1 MTFERTDMLLQP
13 CLRAHSSAA
22 ASSCA
27 PAPRLRCP
35 SATTSPFTSARIS
48 TSSRGCLLTC
58 TQPITPSLADSATNT
73 ACCDAGAIPRIRSRI
88 CAAVAGYPSWP
99 ESTAIRGASA
109 LFARRI
115 FSSLS
120 CSLSWT
126 LAAIISGRFPSQ
138 PRLDGCTFQ
147 FAKRVR
153 GNPARRTRTLTADSF
168 RRANG
173 FAIEPYVPFPDL
185 PKRPVDRLLHEISL
199 IMRFSLDD
207 RKQSLI
213 LCVRRGFIA
222 ISEVGHQ
229 RETCALLEFLFP
241 AAPLNCLC
249 PYGRRKN

>member
-1 MTFERTDMLLQP
+1 MPLQP
-13 CLRAHSSAA
+13 CVRAQSSAA
-22 ASSCA
+22 ASSRA
-27 PAPRLRCP
+27 PAPRLRRP
-35 SATTSPFTSARIS
+35 SATTRPLTSARSS
-48 TSSRGCLLTC
+48 TSRSGCLLTC

-73 ACCDAGAIPRIRSRI
+73 ACCDSGAIPRIRSRF

-99 ESTAIRGASA
+99 ESAAIRGASA
-109 LFARRI
+109 LLARRI
-115 FSSLS
+115 FS
-120 CSLSWT
+120 SLSWT

-153 GNPARRTRTLTADSF
+153 SNPARRTRTLAADSF

-241 AAPLNCLC
+241 AAPFNCLC
-249 PYGRRKN
+249 PCGRRKNK

>member
-1 MTFERTDMLLQP
+1 MPLQP
-13 CLRAHSSAA
+13 CVRAQSSAA
-22 ASSCA
+22 ASSRA

-35 SATTSPFTSARIS
+35 SATTSPFTSARSS
-48 TSSRGCLLTC
+48 TSRSGCLLTC

-99 ESTAIRGASA
+99 ESAAIRGASA
-109 LFARRI
+109 LFARRL

-120 CSLSWT
+120 CT
-126 LAAIISGRFPSQ
+126 LAALISGRFPSQ

-153 GNPARRTRTLTADSF
+153 SNPARRTRTLAADSF

-199 IMRFSLDD
+199 IMRFSPDD

-213 LCVRRGFIA
+213 LCVRRGSIGIEEQTPQLQA
-222 ISEVGHQ
+222 SAH
-229 RETCALLEFLFP
+229 LLFQHP
-241 AAPLNCLC
+241 AVLA
-249 PYGRRKN
+249 